1 MLDLNKILMYDFHYN
16 YIKKKYGHKAKV
28 CFTDTQKLIFEIE
41 TNDVYKDFDKDKD
54 KFNFRKYPEN
64 SKIYDDAK
72 AIPKKQQE
80 TESVLIV
87 QFVVLKSKTYSHV

>member
-16 YIKKKYGHKAKV
+16 YIKKKHGHKAKV

-72 AIPKKQQE
+72 AIPKK
-80 TESVLIV
+80 
-87 QFVVLKSKTYSHV
+87 